1 MTLGEKLRAA
11 RLEHGLTQEQV
22 GGTDFTKAYISELER
37 GVRTPRLTTLRILAK
52 RLHRPLS
59 YFLDGV
65 PEDGE
70 PEASLVL
77 GLACLR
83 AGSFPDAQL
92 FLKRGL
98 ALASEQGDEALQ
110 ARLELALAVVDIHLG
125 RLPSARRRVERSLG
139 VLKGTR
145 DHALLARAQVYLG
158 YVKLDEGDA
167 ASALWTFEAA
177 RRLAARH
184 DDDASLLIDLH
195 AGLGEAY
202 RRLGRTEEAR
212 DAFRHA
218 LDAAASYQDQR
229 RVAARHLELAI
240 AAARQGDFDNAGEQA
255 GKALA
260 LYDAIAHRQRVA
272 EIRQRLGEADLLAG
286 RWEEA
291 QEHYRW
297 SVVLQRTDANHHGT
311 VQALG
316 RLAGAMLERGSP
328 EVAHAVGRAAL
339 TLLTEDGDQEQ
350 RAHALRLRGM
360 LHRLLGQTDEARGA
374 LEESLHLFEEL
385 HRPHDARYVR
395 RELALL
401 AIDVG
406 DAAEARRQVKI
417 LQDVPADRTAPAGL

>member
-240 AAARQGDFDNAGEQA
+240 AAAR
-255 GKALA
+255 
-260 LYDAIAHRQRVA
+260 
-272 EIRQRLGEADLLAG
+272 
-286 RWEEA
+286 
-291 QEHYRW
+291 
-297 SVVLQRTDANHHGT
+297 
-311 VQALG
+311 
-316 RLAGAMLERGSP
+316 
-328 EVAHAVGRAAL
+328 
-339 TLLTEDGDQEQ
+339 
-350 RAHALRLRGM
+350 
-360 LHRLLGQTDEARGA
+360 
-374 LEESLHLFEEL
+374 
-385 HRPHDARYVR
+385 
-395 RELALL
+395 
-401 AIDVG
+401 
-406 DAAEARRQVKI
+406 
-417 LQDVPADRTAPAGL
+417 